1 MNVGMAV
8 ELAMVAAALG
18 LGIAAIVRTRRAGG
32 SVLDLMGLRWTAGA
46 LRDLLAGMAI
56 TGVAMLGV
64 LLAELGLGVIT
75 TSPAAPASPLA
86 LLGLG
91 ALKLAFTFKE
101 ELMMRSLL
109 LAGLLVA
116 LRGRAAMAIVLS
128 AIAFGCIHLT
138 NPGASAL
145 SVLSNSMG
153 GAIYGLAFVLARN
166 VWLPIGLHFA
176 WNFVQGPLAG
186 FPVSGLASGGLQQVH
201 DLGPAWLTGGSYGPE
216 GGVIGIAARFV
227 VAALLLVWTGSRLRA
242 PAPMKAPLAA
252 APGQ

>member
-1 MNVGMAV
+1 MAV

-32 SVLDLMGLRWTAGA
+32 SVLDLMGLRWSAA
-46 LRDLLAGMAI
+46 APRDLLAGMAI
-56 TGVAMLGV
+56 TGAAMGGV

-75 TSPAAPASPLA
+75 TSPAGPASLSG
-86 LLGLG
+86 LLGLA

-116 LRGRAAMAIVLS
+116 LRGRAALAIALS

-153 GAIYGLAFVLARN
+153 GAIYGIAFVLARN
-166 VWLPIGLHFA
+166 LWLPIG
-176 WNFVQGPLAG
+176 
-186 FPVSGLASGGLQQVH
+186 
-201 DLGPAWLTGGSYGPE
+201 
-216 GGVIGIAARFV
+216 
-227 VAALLLVWTGSRLRA
+227 
-242 PAPMKAPLAA
+242 
-252 APGQ
+252 